1 MGVNG
6 YVTGLCERGL
16 KIAKFKPQ
24 IPKKLQ
30 QSSIVVCLQ
39 MHVKALHLVE

>member
-16 KIAKFKPQ
+16 KIAKFKATE
-24 IPKKLQ
+24 IIKIEKVLKTNYMRLPK
-30 QSSIVVCLQ
+30 I
-39 MHVKALHLVE
+39 